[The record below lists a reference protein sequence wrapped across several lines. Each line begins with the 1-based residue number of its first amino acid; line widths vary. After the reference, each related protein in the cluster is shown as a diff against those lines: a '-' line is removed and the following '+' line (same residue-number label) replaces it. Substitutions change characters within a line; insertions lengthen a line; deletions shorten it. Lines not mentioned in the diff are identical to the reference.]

1 VRFAGRK
8 ARLRCLVAVA
18 ALAIGAGGCIRTISP
33 ARNFDAYEHKAKDTA
48 ESALSAVETARL
60 GARVGTDGDAFGPY
74 VSVLLSEAEEGASK
88 AHATFE
94 SVQPPDDHADRL
106 RRQLGVLLTEA
117 DAHLSNLR
125 IAARRSE
132 LDRLSDLAKPL
143 GPLSRKLDRFI
154 SSHE

>member
-1 VRFAGRK
+1 MHFARRM
-8 ARLRCLVAVA
+8 ARGWRWVTVA
-18 ALAIGAGGCIRTISP
+18 ALVIGVSGCIRTISP

-74 VSVLLSEAEEGASK
+74 VSVLFSEAEEGASK
-88 AHATFE
+88 AHATFD

-106 RRQLGVLLTEA
+106 RRQLGVLLTQT
-117 DAHLSNLR
+117 DDHLSALR

-132 LDRLSDLAKPL
+132 LDRLSALAEPL